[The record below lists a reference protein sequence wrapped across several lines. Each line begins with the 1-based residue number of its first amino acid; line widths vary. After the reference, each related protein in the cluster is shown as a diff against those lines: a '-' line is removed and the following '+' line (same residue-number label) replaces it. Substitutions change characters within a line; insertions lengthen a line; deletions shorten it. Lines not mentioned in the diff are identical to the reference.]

1 MAGARE
7 PTSEVTMDAQAA
19 IIAAVYGYAGGSSG
33 ESAGIIH
40 GIAQTSTAEMSTAAK
55 AMMRLSSTDEPMTC
69 MAMLALVAP
78 SARRMSSSCERCSM
92 PANPM
97 LIMPMA
103 DTDNSNIAVTVT
115 PSWRKPMTCS

>member
-1 MAGARE
+1 MMAGARE

-55 AMMRLSSTDEPMTC
+55 AMMRPLLDAGQADVDHADGGYRQQQYRGDGDAELEKTDD
-69 MAMLALVAP
+69 LLV
-78 SARRMSSSCERCSM
+78 
-92 PANPM
+92 
-97 LIMPMA
+97 I
-103 DTDNSNIAVTVT
+103 IGVVGTV
-115 PSWRKPMTCS
+115 P

>member
-1 MAGARE
+1 MALMAGARE

-40 GIAQTSTAEMSTAAK
+40 GIAQTSTAKMSTAAK
-55 AMMRLSSTDEPMTC
+55 AMMRPSSTDEPMTC

-78 SARRMSSSCERCSM
+78 VRGE
-92 PANPM
+92 
-97 LIMPMA
+97 
-103 DTDNSNIAVTVT
+103 
-115 PSWRKPMTCS
+115 